1 MASALAHPLFRT
13 SSLEQ
18 GMHSAGSLGEGDI
31 GQYHGPISDHRIPSP
46 LPLPQGPMFLKDLSR
61 SSSASTQS
69 SSNMFQQPQFHTRMA
84 SLSAG
89 RVEEY
94 NRQQHQPHQHH
105 QSRSTLPGLT
115 TLASLATTR
124 EPQMRYVSN
133 AFRMLKTDHLSQI
146 VLNEHATEHEHVVQ
160 SLASR
165 TNSKHLWQQQHAG
178 K

>member
-18 GMHSAGSLGEGDI
+18 GMHSAAGLGEGDI
-31 GQYHGPISDHRIPSP
+31 GQYHGSNSDHRIPSP
-46 LPLPQGPMFLKDLSR
+46 LPLPPGPMFLKDLSR
-61 SSSASTQS
+61 SSSASTQN

-89 RVEEY
+89 RVDEY
-94 NRQQHQPHQHH
+94 NRQQHHQHQHH

-124 EPQMRYVSN
+124 EPQMRYVKHILP
-133 AFRMLKTDHLSQI
+133 MHETDTLPKI
-146 VLNEHATEHEHVVQ
+146 IFNEHATEHEHVVQ
-160 SLASR
+160 SLTSS
-165 TNSKHLWQQQHAG
+165 TNSKYFGQ
-178 K
+178 